1 MSDFVAFQCNFALSR
16 MWIDGAIKIICLKSV
31 KLLSFA
37 VNSDQNSG
45 TDPNLEATVQY
56 CSCKMYLI
64 GGVHLFLLNANLK
77 KATWRETEWV
87 LWKVWTN
94 CFVVLKAKSTVF
106 ADILSQSCFQ
116 WITEQQ
122 SYIWQEG
129 WVVLLKYREV
139 VGRVLSAD
147 ARRSPPP
154 LCLSSPL
161 LANWSGIQIHR
172 MGWLSCHFAALRH
185 NEQPTKVGA
194 RNKFDR
200 LVIQI
205 KNIGV
210 IESSQR
216 RPIIDTSLK
225 VTKLIVLPPSHP
237 LSRYFFNNASEK
249 TEARGGGGWLFCC
262 FWPPAPPTPV
272 WQTHLRSLCQ
282 S

>member
-94 CFVVLKAKSTVF
+94 FYCCF
-106 ADILSQSCFQ
+106 
-116 WITEQQ
+116 
-122 SYIWQEG
+122 EG
-129 WVVLLKYREV
+129 KINSFCWHFVSKLFSMDNRTTIIHMA
-139 VGRVLSAD
+139 GRVGSFAEIQG
-147 ARRSPPP
+147 SSWKSFKCGCKKVPP

-216 RPIIDTSLK
+216 RPIIDTFLK

-249 TEARGGGGWLFCC
+249 TEARGGGWLFCC

>member
-1 MSDFVAFQCNFALSR
+1 MSHFFAFQCNVALSK
-16 MWIDGAIKIICLKSV
+16 MWINGAIRIICLKSA

-37 VNSDQNSG
+37 VNSDHSSD
-45 TDPNLEATVQY
+45 TDPNLEALVQHHG
-56 CSCKMYLI
+56 CKVYLI
-64 GGVHLFLLNANLK
+64 YRRRPSVSLCQFERCNVAWDGVSVMKSLNQLFCCFESKINSFCWHFVSKLFSMDNRTTIIHMAGGK
-77 KATWRETEWV
+77 GR
-87 LWKVWTN
+87 
-94 CFVVLKAKSTVF
+94 F
-106 ADILSQSCFQ
+106 AEIQGSSWNSF
-116 WITEQQ
+116 
-122 SYIWQEG
+122 
-129 WVVLLKYREV
+129 
-139 VGRVLSAD
+139 SAD
-147 ARRSPPP
+147 ARRSLPP

-205 KNIGV
+205 NNIGV

-237 LSRYFFNNASEK
+237 LSRYFFNNASKK

>member
-1 MSDFVAFQCNFALSR
+1 M
-16 MWIDGAIKIICLKSV
+16 
-31 KLLSFA
+31 
-37 VNSDQNSG
+37 
-45 TDPNLEATVQY
+45 
-56 CSCKMYLI
+56 
-64 GGVHLFLLNANLK
+64 
-77 KATWRETEWV
+77 
-87 LWKVWTN
+87 
-94 CFVVLKAKSTVF
+94 
-106 ADILSQSCFQ
+106 
-116 WITEQQ
+116 
-122 SYIWQEG
+122 
-129 WVVLLKYREV
+129 LKYREV

-147 ARRSPPP
+147 ARRSLPP

-237 LSRYFFNNASEK
+237 LSRYFFSTAMPPRRQRPEEEVDDCFAASDHRPLPPQFGRP
-249 TEARGGGGWLFCC
+249 TYDHSANLSSAGAQNQPRYHQPLLLSISS
-262 FWPPAPPTPV
+262 WPNTFLEEYTDELMDGVTNLP
-272 WQTHLRSLCQ
+272 
-282 S
+282 

>member
-1 MSDFVAFQCNFALSR
+1 MRRSECYEKFEPIF
-16 MWIDGAIKIICLKSV
+16 I
-31 KLLSFA
+31 
-37 VNSDQNSG
+37 
-45 TDPNLEATVQY
+45 
-56 CSCKMYLI
+56 
-64 GGVHLFLLNANLK
+64 
-77 KATWRETEWV
+77 
-87 LWKVWTN
+87 
-94 CFVVLKAKSTVF
+94 VVLKAKSTVF

-185 NEQPTKVGA
+185 NEQPTKMGA

-205 KNIGV
+205 NNIGV

-249 TEARGGGGWLFCC
+249 TEARGGGWLFCC